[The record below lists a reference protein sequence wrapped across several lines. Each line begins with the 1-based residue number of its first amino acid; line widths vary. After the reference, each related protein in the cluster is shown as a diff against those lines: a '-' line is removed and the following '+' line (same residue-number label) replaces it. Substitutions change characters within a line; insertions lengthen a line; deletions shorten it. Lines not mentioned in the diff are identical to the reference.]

1 MHDDTLPPANPAE
14 AAISA
19 AGLRVEQREMPQL
32 VRLVAR
38 RLPAD
43 PEAVREALCQVRRKG
58 WASAMMAMANRAGE
72 VWARRAE
79 AEAAAAT
86 IDEPEPSEARLRAA
100 LDAAIRTR
108 LRNAAPRP
116 GAALEAVEAELV
128 DVTGTAL
135 SPERHAALARAVA
148 EAHGLDESESARFSR
163 AAAHVEERRRQEL
176 RAAEANAREKRRE
189 EVKRLR
195 DWERS
200 LVGIEALPGLL
211 GCTERE
217 ALRWVAAGLL
227 PVARKLRLPK
237 SGGRERWEFD
247 PAELKPLRAEVAG
260 WREAERAQAD
270 SRQGDRSGRAPQR
283 GGTEQGLA
291 RAAALAG
298 RGGKVANAAV
308 ARAAALDRYAA
319 HFATARAMIRRIVI
333 VTGPTNSGKS
343 HTALDRLARAESGLA
358 LAPLRLLA
366 HEFRE
371 ALAARG
377 VEAALST
384 GEERILAPGS
394 RHLAATVEMCPFHT
408 PVDVAI
414 IDEAQLL
421 HDRDRGAAWTAAL
434 MGVPAREVF
443 VLGAPECV
451 PMVKRIAELCGDEVE
466 EISLQRKGALHAS
479 TTPVPLGGLKEGDAL
494 VAFSRREVMG
504 LREELVKRGRKVAV
518 VYGALSPEV
527 RRAEA
532 ARFRSGEADILVA
545 TDAIGMGLNLPI
557 RRVVF
562 STLKK
567 FDGEERRDL
576 NSQEIKQIGGRAG
589 RYGHHEGGVVAVLA
603 GAGNPEAMRALLDA
617 PHAPP
622 PELRPQV
629 QPDADIIAAVAKEIG
644 TDSLFG
650 VLARIQRA
658 VLRKD
663 DPNYRLAELTQQ
675 MAIASAI
682 DGVAN
687 LSLLERWTYAMCPV
701 DERDNGITR
710 LARWAVDHGAG
721 RPVMPPL
728 AGRLPAPERASG
740 EELQRAEK
748 VHKRLVAW
756 RWLSLRFEGAY
767 PDRAE
772 AEAETARLDAWI
784 EDVLKQQRRG
794 RVENA
799 PEKARVSSRRK
810 AA

>member
-1 MHDDTLPPANPAE
+1 MHDDALPPANPAE
-14 AAISA
+14 AAILA

-32 VRLVAR
+32 IRLVAR

-43 PEAVREALCQVRRKG
+43 AAVVRDLLCQVRRKG
-58 WASAMMAMANRAGE
+58 WISAMMAMASRAGE

-86 IDEPEPSEARLRAA
+86 IDDPEPSEARLRAA
-100 LDAAIRTR
+100 LDGAILAR

-128 DVTGTAL
+128 DIAGTAL
-135 SPERHAALARAVA
+135 SAERHAALARAVA
-148 EAHGLDESESARFSR
+148 EAHGLDEAETARFSR
-163 AAAHVEERRRQEL
+163 AAAHVEQRRRQDL
-176 RAAEANAREKRRE
+176 RAAEAAAREKRRE
-189 EVKRLR
+189 EVRRLR

-211 GCTERE
+211 GCSERE
-217 ALRWVAAGLL
+217 ALRWVGAGLV
-227 PVARKLRLPK
+227 PVARKLRGPK

-247 PAELKPLRAEVAG
+247 PAELKPLRAEISA
-260 WREAERAQAD
+260 WREAERM
-270 SRQGDRSGRAPQR
+270 RQPERGGRAPQR
-283 GGTEQGLA
+283 GASEQGLA

-298 RGGKVANAAV
+298 RGGRQANAAV
-308 ARAAALDRYAA
+308 ARVAALDRYAA
-319 HFATARAMIRRIVI
+319 HFATARAMIRRITI

-343 HTALDRLARAESGLA
+343 HMALDRLASAESGLA

-384 GEERILAPGS
+384 GEERIPVPGS

-466 EISLQRKGALHAS
+466 EVSLQRKGALHAS

-494 VAFSRREVMG
+494 VAFSRRDVMG

-576 NSQEIKQIGGRAG
+576 NSQEVKQIGGRAG

-603 GAGNPEAMRALLDA
+603 GAGNPDMMRALLEA

-622 PELRPQV
+622 AELRPQV

-663 DPNYRLAELTQQ
+663 DPNYRLGELTQQ

-687 LSLLERWTYAMCPV
+687 LSLLDRWTYAMCPV

-721 RPVMPPL
+721 RPVAPPL

-767 PDRAE
+767 PDREE

-784 EDVLKQQRRG
+784 EDVLRQQRRG
-794 RVENA
+794 KAVENA
-799 PEKARVSSRRK
+799 PERARVTSRRR